1 MKRFLI
7 ALVIAMV
14 LLTGLSA
21 QAAPTAAGQPNPN
34 LIGTDTAQQMLQEI
48 SLSKFEDAG
57 MWSATMPRDF
67 GVATVRKIA
76 GGPLD
81 KEPIQAEIDAGIDE
95 ADDYV
100 LGVKAYYYKR
110 APEYIIIRPRRP
122 IPIEGITKTISFWAV
137 GRNYEHTLKILLRD
151 FFGNYAELTVG
162 KLNFSGWK
170 QLTVAIPPTLIQKDL
185 HYNNNM
191 GIQIEGFRIDCD
203 AKDTIGTY
211 YIYFDDLRAVTD
223 LFSERMRDPD
233 DIADVW

>member
-1 MKRFLI
+1 MKRYLI

-21 QAAPTAAGQPNPN
+21 QAAPSTAGQPDPN
-34 LIGTDTAQQMLQEI
+34 MIGTDTAQQMLQEI

-57 MWSATMPRDF
+57 MWRATMPRDF
-67 GVATVRKIA
+67 GIATVRKIA

-81 KEPIQAEIDAGIDE
+81 KEPIQAEIDAGINE
-95 ADDYV
+95 ADNYV
-100 LGVKAYYYKR
+100 LGVKAYFYKR
-110 APEYIIIRPRRP
+110 APEYIMIRPSRP
-122 IPIEGITKTISFWAV
+122 IPIEGITKTISFWVV
-137 GRNYEHTLKILLRD
+137 GRNYEHNLKILLSD

-170 QLTVAIPPTLIQKDL
+170 QMTVAVPPTLVQKDL

-191 GIQIEGFRIDCD
+191 GLQIDGFRIDCD

>member
-1 MKRFLI
+1 MKRLLI

-21 QAAPTAAGQPNPN
+21 QAAPNAAGQPNPN

-81 KEPIQAEIDAGIDE
+81 KEPIQAEVDAGIDE

-110 APEYIIIRPRRP
+110 APEYILIRPRRP

-170 QLTVAIPPTLIQKDL
+170 QLTVAVPPTLIQKDL

>member
-1 MKRFLI
+1 MKRLLI

-21 QAAPTAAGQPNPN
+21 QAAPNAAGQPNPN

-81 KEPIQAEIDAGIDE
+81 KEPIQAEVDAGIDE

-110 APEYIIIRPRRP
+110 APEYILIKPRRP

-170 QLTVAIPPTLIQKDL
+170 QLTVAVPPTLIQKDL